1 MIRISEKLV
10 AEITEAAE
18 RAHPEECCGLLVGR
32 GDEAG
37 DVLVTR
43 LAPSPNVA
51 DGDRRKSFL
60 VDAKVQFDLMRE
72 LGDGPES
79 IVGNYHSHPD
89 APARPSEN
97 DRKSVYYPDHVWVIV
112 AVEDGRAGEVAA
124 WVFDRDDDNFRE
136 IGLDVPLAEPG
147 GAPDGA

>member
-1 MIRISEKLV
+1 M

-72 LGDGPES
+72 LGDGPEN
-79 IVGNYHSHPD
+79 IVGNYHSHPG
-89 APARPSEN
+89 APARPSEH
-97 DRKSVYYPDHVWVIV
+97 DRKSVYYPDHIWVIV
-112 AVEDGRAGEVAA
+112 AVEDGRAGKIAA
-124 WVFDRDDDNFRE
+124 YVFDPDDNNFRE
-136 IGLDVPLAEPG
+136 VGLAEP
-147 GAPDGA
+147 DGD